1 MIVFFAVLGK
11 IHLKSRIF
19 AEFLAHSNNGLG
31 ESPLVILGHGVAEY
45 QMKLFGLKLHQP
57 LCEIYHSTIVPWYSS
72 NIVVNILR
80 TVER

>member
-19 AEFLAHSNNGLG
+19 AEFLPYRNNGLG
-31 ESPLVILGHGVAEY
+31 KSPLVILGHGVAEN

-57 LCEIYHSTIVPWYSS
+57 LCEIYHSTIVASYPS